1 VAPGE
6 GEAHRGLDIAGGG
19 GILVVAGEAN
29 GLLQQLHDGHGFGGD
44 DDVG

>member
-1 VAPGE
+1 MEVWN
-6 GEAHRGLDIAGGG
+6 LDLAGGD

-29 GLLQQLHDGHGFGGD
+29 GLLRQFHDGHGFRGD